1 MHIKKTRHTFS
12 DGTVKT
18 QITLVESYRPGK
30 GMNPRTRTI
39 KDYGYLEDQKDPEKF
54 LADLNS
60 YVQEQRQSNQK
71 ISLSIDMDKLI
82 NDPSNRDLNYSPFVL
97 KQLYDQLNIP
107 AFFAEQRRSR
117 AKYDLNSILC
127 YLTCMKIVF
136 PDSKRAT
143 YMDLDHIFWMHASF
157 NLPDI

>member
-54 LADLNS
+54 LVDLNS

-71 ISLSIDMDKLI
+71 ISLSIDMDDVCGGIRLFQPLRKC
-82 NDPSNRDLNYSPFVL
+82 FH
-97 KQLYDQLNIP
+97 Q
-107 AFFAEQRRSR
+107 F
-117 AKYDLNSILC
+117 
-127 YLTCMKIVF
+127 
-136 PDSKRAT
+136 
-143 YMDLDHIFWMHASF
+143 
-157 NLPDI
+157 

>member
-54 LADLNS
+54 INLSMTHPTEILITVLLCSNS
-60 YVQEQRQSNQK
+60 YMS
-71 ISLSIDMDKLI
+71 S
-82 NDPSNRDLNYSPFVL
+82 
-97 KQLYDQLNIP
+97 
-107 AFFAEQRRSR
+107 
-117 AKYDLNSILC
+117 
-127 YLTCMKIVF
+127 
-136 PDSKRAT
+136 
-143 YMDLDHIFWMHASF
+143 
-157 NLPDI
+157 